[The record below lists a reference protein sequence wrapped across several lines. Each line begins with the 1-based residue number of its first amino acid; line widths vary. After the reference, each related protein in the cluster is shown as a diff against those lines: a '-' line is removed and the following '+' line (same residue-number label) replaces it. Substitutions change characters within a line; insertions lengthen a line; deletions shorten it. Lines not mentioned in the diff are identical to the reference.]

1 MSIYISHYISQF
13 LSLWIHIV
21 WSTLIV
27 FNFFYKIKIFTT
39 KIIEILEETNNKL
52 VIFMLI
58 WNNSTSYSKLK
69 MLEYILKSIYK
80 RSSLMTFK
88 LEYANQLK
96 MSNNPDLLGSIRIKS
111 VIWII
116 DDLVRNQE

>member
-27 FNFFYKIKIFTT
+27 FNFFYKIKFFTT

-88 LEYANQLK
+88 LEYAYQLK

>member
-116 DDLVRNQE
+116 DDIVRNQE

>member
-1 MSIYISHYISQF
+1 M
-13 LSLWIHIV
+13 
-21 WSTLIV
+21 
-27 FNFFYKIKIFTT
+27 
-39 KIIEILEETNNKL
+39 EETNNKL

-116 DDLVRNQE
+116 DDIVRNQE

>member
-88 LEYANQLK
+88 LEYAYQLK